1 MTDPGLKFW
10 PYKPRLT
17 LAAIAAALVGLLL
30 LVAILRALAKWP
42 SPQSETV
49 VLTHPSGSKIHFR
62 SITCAI
68 GRAKLCHRLTVCQ
81 NGWSSGT
88 AHGERSRGC
97 RFQSSITWGSAGL
110 HRRFSPYTENLSKFD
125 RQYGL

>member
-1 MTDPGLKFW
+1 MNDDNDAFDLWWAWVCHHRCPPAPAETGV
-10 PYKPRLT
+10 T
-17 LAAIAAALVGLLL
+17 VAHLAH
-30 LVAILRALAKWP
+30 
-42 SPQSETV
+42 
-49 VLTHPSGSKIHFR
+49 THPSGSKIHFR

-110 HRRFSPYTENLSKFD
+110 HRRFPPYTENLSKFD